1 MGLSLNR
8 GRNTILLCEKYRS
21 KMTDT
26 SVFHDVGTVPN
37 FDVETVPKNGVG
49 IVPKITWG
57 LCQKAN
63 IVNGMVVG

>member
-1 MGLSLNR
+1 M
-8 GRNTILLCEKYRS
+8 KYRS
-21 KMTDT
+21 KTTDT